1 MSIQYK
7 YCHNEILLQGNFN
20 NLLLWSLSFVFFT
33 QGIWSETEV
42 LLLDRNHIE
51 PEQLEDLPQMCN
63 LITMDLSHNNLYQL
77 QPFLATCLGNLRDL
91 IINGNS
97 LEYLPQEIF
106 VTFSN
111 LVHLKL
117 ARNRIEV
124 IDKAALRGLR
134 KLTDLDLSDNSLYSP
149 NPGWFQDLEA
159 LEKLDLSH
167 NNLHFIQSKVFRY
180 LESLK
185 SLDLSFNHIQ
195 HVYMHAF
202 YGLSGLKQL
211 LLNNN
216 HITKIPSESLKIFK
230 RIDLID
236 ISNNHYK
243 YLKTGNFDHVNV
255 LHLKLNYNRYLCLVD
270 NEAFSDMTYVQ
281 KLEIKDNVNLVYI
294 DRNAFSNLDQLQ
306 LILISNNGLT
316 SLDKTVI
323 SSMPNIDT
331 LALGGNPWT
340 CDCGLDWINS
350 VFTSSDVTVVDR
362 QLAICVKPHAKL
374 GCVIPASAVD
384 GNNHHQKCDNTSSST
399 PVENKSRFSPTT
411 AGVTATSGTTQSP
424 QSEQKTHPLSTSQ
437 DCIPM
442 VVPMFESEIET
453 YIGEEIQL
461 DCRALGD
468 PPPQIEWII
477 SPYKVTDTIRV
488 IKPGQSLPGDNRV
501 SVHQSGSLHI
511 EYVNHYD
518 IGNYT
523 CKVKN
528 NNGVSSFNATLK
540 IKNVLSHI
548 IITRI
553 TDISVT
559 LTWKTDIHVH
569 GYQILYR
576 QRASNSTKTYHK
588 VDILPYMKYYTVSG
602 LTPRTSYEFC
612 IAVKHRE
619 KSLLISCNVTS
630 TVSVGYTRTAV
641 HDATGFIVGGT
652 TVCLLA
658 FVVLMCIGSHA
669 VRMYN
674 RKRRFPIEGQYGED
688 SDMFLAGLDSLSEM
702 SPMTYENRFALMF
715 DDSDIEEIQ
724 NSAAEASAALGL
736 RTDTD
741 L

>member
-1 MSIQYK
+1 
-7 YCHNEILLQGNFN
+7 
-20 NLLLWSLSFVFFT
+20 
-33 QGIWSETEV
+33 
-42 LLLDRNHIE
+42 
-51 PEQLEDLPQMCN
+51 MCN

-77 QPFLATCLGNLRDL
+77 QPILVTCLGNLRDL

-124 IDKAALRGLR
+124 IDKAAFRGLR

-185 SLDLSFNHIQ
+185 RLDLSFNHIQ
-195 HVYMHAF
+195 HIYMHAF

-216 HITKIPSESLKIFK
+216 HITSIPSESLKIFN

-243 YLKTGNFDHVNV
+243 YLRTGSFDHVNV
-255 LHLKLNYNRYLCLVD
+255 FHLKLNNNRDLCLVD
-270 NEAFSDMTYVQ
+270 NEAFSDMLYLQ
-281 KLEIKDNVNLVYI
+281 KLEIKGNAHLVYI
-294 DRNAFSNLDQLQ
+294 DRNAFTNLDQLY
-306 LILISNNGLT
+306 LILISNNGL
-316 SLDKTVI
+316 SGLDHQVI
-323 SSMPNIDT
+323 SSVPSVKT

-340 CDCGLDWINS
+340 CDCGLDWIDS
-350 VFTSSDVTVVDR
+350 VLTSSDVTVVDK
-362 QLAICVKPHAKL
+362 QLAICVKPDPKL
-374 GCVIPASAVD
+374 GCVIPATAVD
-384 GNNHHQKCDNTSSST
+384 GKNHHPKCDNTSSST
-399 PVENKSRFSPTT
+399 PAENKSRFPSNSTRATP
-411 AGVTATSGTTQSP
+411 GVTATSGSTQSP
-424 QSEQKTHPLSTSQ
+424 QSEEKIHPLSSSQ
-437 DCIPM
+437 DCSPM

-468 PPPQIEWII
+468 PPPRIEWII
-477 SPYKVTDTIRV
+477 SPHKATDTIRV
-488 IKPGQSLPGDNRV
+488 ITPGQSLPGDNRV

-523 CKVKN
+523 CKVEN
-528 NNGVSSFNATLK
+528 THGMSSFNATLK

-548 IITRI
+548 IITRV

-559 LTWKTDIHVH
+559 LTWRTDLHVH

-576 QRASNSTKTYHK
+576 ERTINSTKTYHK
-588 VDILPYMKYYTVSG
+588 VDILSYMKYYTVSG
-602 LTPRTSYEFC
+602 LTPRKPYEFC

-630 TVSVGYTRTAV
+630 TVSVGYTKTAV

-669 VRMYN
+669 VRMFN